1 MSQPNYTYGGKGSD
15 SWKYQKIKDISYV
28 SQDSIDKG

>member
-15 SWKYQKIKDISYV
+15 NWKYQKIKDILSVPVQY
-28 SQDSIDKG
+28 

>member
-15 SWKYQKIKDISYV
+15 SWKYQKIKNIVCV
-28 SQDSIDKG
+28 SIQY